1 MTLLHAHSDPDFT
14 QHLRAVLKE
23 ADGTPHSVDIAVGYF
38 YLSGFRVVADLLAD
52 RPGQVRLLLGRTD
65 RPTQQEIAA
74 GYGPQEPIAAGYP
87 ATLSRT
93 QEVAIRDETVGNVGR
108 SAAVQPQEDASA
120 AAIKSLAALIAGGK
134 VEVRAYLKERLHAKA
149 YIGYTGLAS
158 TPGTAIIGSTNFSAS
173 GFSGNTELNYP
184 VTHGGDVAEVRQWFE
199 RLWADSEPVSDRV
212 VEQLQASWPLAAPEP
227 YLIYLKILY
236 ELYGDTLGDPA
247 LPEKP
252 PVELTDYQ
260 QDAVAAG
267 LAMLARHNGCYI
279 ADVVGLGKTY
289 IGAEILR
296 RLTRQEPA
304 AGDPL
309 VICPAPLTAMWER
322 VCDQFGIIDAD
333 VLSIGRLTE
342 AGLKSNRDLKK
353 ILRNAGPV
361 LIDEAHNF
369 RNNNQRRRVLL
380 DFLKGNRRHKTILL
394 SATPQNLAPRDILRQ
409 LELFLDPVNHG
420 LPGIAEPLH
429 NYFPED
435 LAYPLDDRA
444 GEVLR
449 HILLRRRRRD
459 IVEYYPHSSL
469 KGQPIRFPDQELV
482 NQNYSLEHAYRQAG
496 GLDKIVRLLKE
507 EYQASRYRHA
517 FYLTAAAKKKPEY
530 WPLQNPGKT
539 LAALMRV
546 LLFKRLESS
555 IPAFRSTLENLIKS
569 NWDFRDQILSGAV
582 GQDDGEYDAEEEPAA
597 QDAAELDADYIAL
610 KDKAYPAADFRCRQ
624 WARDLE
630 KDAAILQQIHDGV
643 KDLTP
648 ADDAKLDAIKK
659 FVADPG
665 VKKDKLLIFT
675 ESQVTARYL
684 YRELKAAYPQ
694 TAIDLLTGEDS
705 KAAGQDKMARFS
717 PVSNGQPDLPKR
729 EQTKI
734 LIATDVLSQGQN
746 LQDCGR
752 ALNYD
757 LHWNPVTIIQR
768 YGRIDRITTK
778 HEVIRLHNML
788 PDAGVDQQIDL
799 TGKLGSRVQAF
810 HDFIGLDAEILNEAE
825 RVNRES
831 IYAIYDDGKMPEM
844 EDRMD
849 GATLAQEA
857 NGILNRIR
865 REQPELWNQLLNM
878 PDGLRAAL
886 TNPAHPNADS
896 TLMLLRAGAH
906 HQIGYASAGGG
917 EVIPLPPHELAIRA
931 ACSPDTPALPLPPD
945 TNQRIARG
953 VAAWAAALAQPAAL
967 ESRRRDDQAIRYIDQ
982 QLAQLRI
989 DRAADDNA
997 LRRIE
1002 SLRQRF
1008 ATALPASVN
1017 AQIRNLRRQKVAG
1030 SAFLQALAE
1039 LESWLPPTAATR
1051 PLAPPPAQGHIQV
1064 VCSLGIAT
1072 AAG

>member
-1 MTLLHAHSDPDFT
+1 MTILHAHSDPDFT

-38 YLSGFRVVADLLAD
+38 YLSGFREVADLLAD
-52 RPGQVRLLLGRTD
+52 RPGLVRILIGRTD

-74 GYGPQEPIAAGYP
+74 GSGPPEPAAAP
-87 ATLSRT
+87 AVLSRT
-93 QEVAIRDETVGNVGR
+93 QEVSIRDETVVNVGR
-108 SAAVQPQEDASA
+108 SAALQPQEDASA
-120 AAIKSLAALIAGGK
+120 AAIKSLAALIAGGR

-149 YIGYTGLAS
+149 YIGYTGLQANA
-158 TPGTAIIGSTNFSAS
+158 GTAIIGSTNFSAR

-199 RLWADSEPVSDRV
+199 RLWAESEPIRDQV
-212 VEQLQASWPLAAPEP
+212 VEQLQASWPLAAPDP

-247 LPEKP
+247 RPETP

-267 LAMLARHNGCYI
+267 LAMLERHNGCYI

-333 VLSIGRLTE
+333 VLSMGRLTAANYE
-342 AGLKSNRDLKK
+342 SDRDLKK
-353 ILRNAGPV
+353 TLRNAGPV

-380 DFLKGNRRHKTILL
+380 DFLQGHRRHKTILL

-420 LPGIAEPLH
+420 LPGIVEPLY
-429 NYFPED
+429 NYFPEN
-435 LAYPLDDRA
+435 LAEPLDDRA

-449 HILLRRRRRD
+449 HILLRRRRQD
-459 IVEYYPHSSL
+459 IVKYYPHSSL
-469 KGQPIRFPDQELV
+469 GGQPLRFPVTKLE
-482 NQNYSLEHAYRQAG
+482 NQDYNPEHAYQKAG
-496 GLDKIVRLLKE
+496 GLDKIARLLKE

-517 FYLTAAAKKKPEY
+517 HYLTAAARKKPEY
-530 WPLQNPGKT
+530 MQLQNPGKT

-569 NWDFRDQILSGAV
+569 NRDFRDQILSGAV
-582 GQDDGEYDAEEEPAA
+582 GQDDGEYDAEEELAEK
-597 QDAAELDADYIAL
+597 DDSELDADYIAI
-610 KDKAYPAADFRCRQ
+610 KGKTYSAADFRRPE
-624 WARDLE
+624 WTRDLE
-630 KDAAILQQIHDGV
+630 KDAAILGQIHAAIQP
-643 KDLTP
+643 LTP
-648 ADDAKLDAIKK
+648 ADDAKLTALKK
-659 FVADPG
+659 FIAKPSVRR
-665 VKKDKLLIFT
+665 DKLLIFT

-684 YRELKAAYPQ
+684 HRELQAAYPK

-705 KAAGQDKMARFS
+705 KDALHDKMSRFS
-717 PVSNGQPDLPKR
+717 PVSNGQPDLPQR
-729 EQTKI
+729 DQTKI

-768 YGRIDRITTK
+768 YGRIDRITTR
-778 HEVIRLHNML
+778 HETIHLHNML
-788 PDAGVDQQIDL
+788 PDAGVDQQIGL
-799 TGKLGSRVQAF
+799 TGKLVNRVQAF
-810 HDFIGLDAEILNEAE
+810 HKLIGLDEEILNHAE
-825 RVNRES
+825 RVNLES
-831 IYAIYDDGKMPEM
+831 IYAIYEGKMPEM

-865 REQPELWNQLLNM
+865 REQPDLWNKLLNM

-906 HQIGYASAGGG
+906 HQIGYASAAGG
-917 EVIPLPPHELAIRA
+917 EVIPLPPHELALRA
-931 ACSPDTPALPLPPD
+931 ACPPDTPALPLPPD

-953 VAAWAAALAQPAAL
+953 VAAWAAAREQPAAL
-967 ESRRRDDQAIRYIDQ
+967 RPRRPDTQDARYLSR
-982 QLAQLRI
+982 QLRRLSL
-989 DRAADDNA
+989 DWKDDDAA

-1008 ATALPASVN
+1008 SAALPAAVN
-1017 AQIRNLRRQKVAG
+1017 AQIRALRRQKVSG

-1039 LESWLPPTAATR
+1039 LESRLPAAAAAL
-1051 PLAPPPAQGHIQV
+1051 PLSPPPAQAHIQV

>member
-1 MTLLHAHSDPDFT
+1 M
-14 QHLRAVLKE
+14 LKE
-23 ADGTPHSVDIAVGYF
+23 ADGKPHSVDIAVGYF
-38 YLSGFRVVADLLAD
+38 YLSGFREVADLLST
-52 RPGQVRLLLGRTD
+52 RPGLVRILIGRTD

-74 GYGPQEPIAAGYP
+74 GSGPPEPAAAAP
-87 ATLSRT
+87 AALSRT
-93 QEVAIRDETVGNVGR
+93 QEVVIRDETVVNVGR
-108 SAAVQPQEDASA
+108 SAALQPQEDASA

-149 YIGYTGLAS
+149 YIGYTGMAS
-158 TPGTAIIGSTNFSAS
+158 TPGTAIIGSTNFSAR

-199 RLWADSEPVSDRV
+199 RLWAESEPVCDRIV
-212 VEQLQASWPLAAPEP
+212 AQLQASWPLAAPDP

-236 ELYGDTLGDPA
+236 ELYGDTLVDPA
-247 LPEKP
+247 RPETP
-252 PVELTDYQ
+252 LVELTDYQ

-267 LAMLARHNGCYI
+267 LAMLERHNGCYI

-296 RLTRQEPA
+296 RLTLQEPA

-333 VLSIGRLTE
+333 VLSMGLLTE
-342 AGLKSNRDLKK
+342 ASYKSNRDRKK

-380 DFLKGNRRHKTILL
+380 DFLQGNRRHKTILL

-420 LPGIAEPLH
+420 LPGIADPLH

-435 LAYPLDDRA
+435 LAEPLDDRA

-469 KGQPIRFPDQELV
+469 GGQPLRFPEQELV
-482 NQNYSLEHAYRQAG
+482 NQNYSLEHAYQQAG

-517 FYLTAAAKKKPEY
+517 HYLTAAARKKPEY
-530 WPLQNPGKT
+530 MQLQNPGKT

-569 NWDFRDQILSGAV
+569 NQDFRDQILSGAV
-582 GQDDGEYDAEEEPAA
+582 GQDEGGYDVEEELAG

-610 KDKAYPAADFRCRQ
+610 KDKAYPAADFRCRE
-624 WARDLE
+624 WTRDLE
-630 KDAAILQQIHDGV
+630 KDAAILEQIYAGV

-648 ADDAKLDAIKK
+648 ADDAKLTALKQ
-659 FVADPG
+659 FVAEPS
-665 VKKDKLLIFT
+665 VRKDKLLIFT

-684 YRELKAAYPQ
+684 YRELQAADPK
-694 TAIDLLTGEDS
+694 TAMDLLTGADS
-705 KAAGQDKMARFS
+705 RAAGQDKMARFS
-717 PVSNGQPDLPKR
+717 PVSNGRPKLPKR

-768 YGRIDRITTK
+768 YGRIDRITTQ

-788 PDAGVDQQIDL
+788 PDAGVDQQLDL
-799 TGKLGSRVQAF
+799 TGKLGSRAQAF
-810 HDFIGLDAEILNEAE
+810 HDFIGLDAAILQQTEL
-825 RVNRES
+825 VNRES
-831 IYAIYDDGKMPEM
+831 IYAIYDREMPELD
-844 EDRMD
+844 DRLD

-857 NGILNRIR
+857 NAILNGIR
-865 REQPELWNQLLNM
+865 REQPDLWNQLLNM

-886 TNPAHPNADS
+886 TNPAHPHAES

-906 HQIGYASAGGG
+906 HQIGYASAGSG
-917 EVIPLPPHELAIRA
+917 EVTPLAVHELASRA
-931 ACSPDTPALPLPPD
+931 ACSPDTPAVALPPD

-953 VAAWAAALAQPAAL
+953 VAAWAAARERPAAL
-967 ESRRRDDQAIRYIDQ
+967 EPRRPDTQVARYLSRQLDKIRLDWKDDDA
-982 QLAQLRI
+982 
-989 DRAADDNA
+989 A
-997 LRRIE
+997 LRQIE

-1008 ATALPASVN
+1008 SAALPASVN
-1017 AQIRNLRRQKVAG
+1017 AQIRKLRRQQVSG
-1030 SAFLQALAE
+1030 NAFRQALAE
-1039 LESWLPPTAATR
+1039 LESRLPAAAAAR
-1051 PLAPPPAQGHIQV
+1051 PLSPPPAQTHIQV
-1064 VCSLGIAT
+1064 VCSLGIA
-1072 AAG
+1072 GGG

>member
-14 QHLRAVLKE
+14 QHLRAVLAE
-23 ADGTPHSVDIAVGYF
+23 ADGEPHSVDIAVGYF
-38 YLSGFRVVADLLAD
+38 YLSGFRVVTDLLAD

-74 GYGPQEPIAAGYP
+74 GYGPQEPAP

-108 SAAVQPQEDASA
+108 SAALQPQEDASA

-158 TPGTAIIGSTNFSAS
+158 APGTAIIGSTNFSAS
-173 GFSGNTELNYP
+173 GFNGNTELNYP
-184 VTHGGDVAEVRQWFE
+184 VTHGGDVDEVRQWFE

-236 ELYGDTLGDPA
+236 ELYGDTLGEPA

-333 VLSIGRLTE
+333 VVSMGRLT
-342 AGLKSNRDLKK
+342 AANYDSDRGLQKT
-353 ILRNAGPV
+353 LRNAGPV

-435 LAYPLDDRA
+435 LSEPLDDRA

-482 NQNYSLEHAYRQAG
+482 NQSYSLEHAYRQAG

-569 NWDFRDQILSGAV
+569 NQAFRDQILSGAV
-582 GQDDGEYDAEEEPAA
+582 RQDDGEYDAEEELAA

-630 KDAAILQQIHDGV
+630 KDAAILQQIHAAV

-648 ADDAKLDAIKK
+648 ADDAKLTALKE
-659 FVADPG
+659 FVAEPG
-665 VKKDKLLIFT
+665 VHQDKLLIFT

-684 YRELKAAYPQ
+684 HRELQAAYPQ

-788 PDAGVDQQIDL
+788 PDAGVDKQIDL
-799 TGKLGSRVQAF
+799 TGKLGSRAQAF
-810 HDFIGLDAEILNEAE
+810 HDFIGLDAEILQQTE

-831 IYAIYDDGKMPEM
+831 IYAIYDREMPEM
-844 EDRMD
+844 DDRMD

-857 NGILNRIR
+857 NAILNRIR

-896 TLMLLRAGAH
+896 TLLLLRAGPH
-906 HQIGYASAGGG
+906 HQIGYASAAGG
-917 EVIPLPPHELAIRA
+917 EVIPLPPHELANRA

-953 VAAWAAALAQPAAL
+953 VAAWAAAREQPAAL
-967 ESRRRDDQAIRYIDQ
+967 EPRRRDDQAIRYIDQ
-982 QLAQLRI
+982 QLGQLRI
-989 DRAADDNA
+989 DQAADDNA
-997 LRRIE
+997 LRQIE
-1002 SLRQRF
+1002 NLRQRF
-1008 ATALPASVN
+1008 AGELPAAVN
-1017 AQIRNLRRQKVAG
+1017 AQIRALRRQKVSG
-1030 SAFLQALAE
+1030 KDFLQALAE
-1039 LESWLPPTAATR
+1039 LESRLPSAPAAAM
-1051 PLAPPPAQGHIQV
+1051 PLSPPPAQTHIQV

>member
-1 MTLLHAHSDPDFT
+1 MTILHAHSDPDFT
-14 QHLRAVLKE
+14 QHLRAVLAE

-38 YLSGFRVVADLLAD
+38 YLSGFREVADLLST
-52 RPGQVRLLLGRTD
+52 RPGLVRILIGRTD

-74 GYGPQEPIAAGYP
+74 GSGPQEPAAAAYP
-87 ATLSRT
+87 AALSRT
-93 QEVAIRDETVGNVGR
+93 QEVIIREETVVNVGR
-108 SAAVQPQEDASA
+108 SAALQPQEDASA
-120 AAIKSLAALIAGGK
+120 AAIKSLAALIAGGR

-149 YIGYTGLAS
+149 YIGYTGMAS
-158 TPGTAIIGSTNFSAS
+158 TPGTAIIGSTNFSAR

-199 RLWADSEPVSDRV
+199 RLWAESAPVNDRIV
-212 VEQLQASWPLAAPEP
+212 AQLQASWPLAAPEP

-247 LPEKP
+247 RPDTP

-267 LAMLARHNGCYI
+267 LAMLERHNGCYI

-333 VLSIGRLTE
+333 VVSMGRLTAANYE
-342 AGLKSNRDLKK
+342 SDRDLKK
-353 ILRNAGPV
+353 TLRNAGPV

-380 DFLKGNRRHKTILL
+380 DFLQGHRRHKTILL

-435 LAYPLDDRA
+435 LSEPLDDRA

-449 HILLRRRRRD
+449 HILLRRRRQD
-459 IVEYYPHSSL
+459 IVEHYPHSSL
-469 KGQPIRFPDQELV
+469 KGQPLRFPEQELV
-482 NQNYSLEHAYRQAG
+482 NQNYSLEHAYQQAG

-517 FYLTAAAKKKPEY
+517 HYLTAAARKKPEY
-530 WPLQNPGKT
+530 MQLQNPGKT

-555 IPAFRSTLENLIKS
+555 IPAFRSTLENLIAS
-569 NWDFRDQILSGAV
+569 NRAFRDQILSGAV
-582 GQDDGEYDAEEEPAA
+582 RQDDGEYDAEEELAA
-597 QDAAELDADYIAL
+597 KEDSELDADYIAL
-610 KDKAYPAADFRCRQ
+610 KDKAYPAADFRCGE
-624 WARDLE
+624 WTRDLE
-630 KDAAILQQIHDGV
+630 KDAAILEQIHAAIQP
-643 KDLTP
+643 LTP
-648 ADDAKLDAIKK
+648 ADDAKLTALKK
-659 FVADPG
+659 FVAKPS
-665 VKKDKLLIFT
+665 VRRDKLLIFT

-684 YRELKAAYPQ
+684 YRELRAADPK
-694 TAIDLLTGEDS
+694 TAMDLLTGADS
-705 KAAGQDKMARFS
+705 RAAGQDKMARFS
-717 PVSNGQPDLPKR
+717 PVSNGRPDLPKR

-768 YGRIDRITTK
+768 YGRIDRITTQ

-788 PDAGVDQQIDL
+788 PDAGVDQQLDL
-799 TGKLGSRVQAF
+799 TGKLGSRAQAF
-810 HDFIGLDAEILNEAE
+810 HDFIGLDAEILQQTEQ
-825 RVNRES
+825 VNRES
-831 IYAIYDDGKMPEM
+831 IYAIYDREMPELD
-844 EDRMD
+844 DRLD

-865 REQPELWNQLLNM
+865 REQPDLWNQLLNM

-886 TNPAHPNADS
+886 TNPAHPHADS

-906 HQIGYASAGGG
+906 HQIGYASAAGG
-917 EVIPLPPHELAIRA
+917 EVTPLAPHELALRA
-931 ACSPDTPALPLPPD
+931 ACPPDTPALALPPD

-953 VAAWAAALAQPAAL
+953 VAAWAAAREQPAAL
-967 ESRRRDDQAIRYIDQ
+967 ESRRRDDQAIRYIDR
-982 QLAQLRI
+982 QLRQLRS
-989 DRAADDNA
+989 DQKDDDNA
-997 LRRIE
+997 LRQIE

-1008 ATALPASVN
+1008 TGELPAVVN
-1017 AQIRNLRRQKVAG
+1017 AQIRELRRQQVSG
-1030 SAFLQALAE
+1030 RDFLQALAE
-1039 LESWLPPTAATR
+1039 LESRLPSIPAAM
-1051 PLAPPPAQGHIQV
+1051 PLAPPPAQTHIQV
-1064 VCSLGIAT
+1064 VCSLGIA
-1072 AAG
+1072 ASAG